1 MADVKNLLLAT
12 AGNAGGAGL
21 NVEQVF
27 RSFPYDG
34 NGGSGNNIVNGID
47 LSNEGGWVWFKR
59 RNGGNDH
66 FTVNSAVGV
75 DKYQV
80 PNSSSSGGS
89 TSNVT
94 FNSNGFTLNDNLGD
108 TNESNA
114 PYSSWTFRKAPKF
127 FDMVTFTG
135 NGANRTIAHNLGSV
149 PGMIIVKKTSAS
161 GDWGVYHRGAAA
173 NVGGGDSTDAEDY
186 YFALQKA
193 DARQDDVN
201 WWNDTA
207 PTSSVFSLGPRS
219 DINEDGQSFVA
230 YLFAHNDGDGNFGET
245 GDQDIIKCGSYNG
258 NGTSQ
263 EINLGFEP
271 QWIMWRCAS
280 QNFNDWKVIDDM
292 RGLGIEKSSKD
303 DYRYLR
309 PNSSSAELGESGI
322 SITPTGYRLNTSSQ
336 SINGAGEGY
345 IFIAIRRDMAVPT
358 SRAEVYDISQNFLSS
373 FSSVGN
379 RVDMVIGRSNQTS
392 QNWRAFSRYYETG
405 FLRTEDSAAISYLPD
420 NEVQWDSHDGFYQ
433 ETNGTPNIW
442 WQWRRAPK
450 FFDMVPYIGNN
461 TARTI
466 SHNLGVAPEMMWIK
480 KTSASGDWLVYHT
493 GLTNNNHYIVLNSG
507 ADEEDFGSG
516 MWNNTAPT
524 DSVFSIG
531 SHNHPNANNAHY
543 IAYLFASLDGISKI
557 GTYDGNGSSTGPTI
571 DCGFSSGPKWVMIKR
586 LDAGSN
592 DHWAVFDTTRG
603 LSSGNDFYI
612 AMSNTDAEFS
622 NVDWIDPT
630 NAGFQV
636 VQSNSA
642 VNDGSSKYIFY
653 AIAA

>member
-12 AGNAGGAGL
+12 AGAAGGAGL

-27 RSFPYDG
+27 RSSPYTG
-34 NGGSGNNIVNGID
+34 NGSTNAIVNNIDISG
-47 LSNEGGWVWFKR
+47 EGGLVWLKR
-59 RNGGNDH
+59 L
-66 FTVNSAVGV
+66 
-75 DKYQV
+75 
-80 PNSSSSGGS
+80 NSSQNHCLFDTVRGGTQLIRS
-89 TSNVT
+89 DATFNQNNAITSVT
-94 FNSNGFTLNDNLGD
+94 FNNNGFTIGNG
-108 TNESNA
+108 NERVNN
-114 PYSSWTFRKAPKF
+114 SSDSYCGWTFRKAPKF
-127 FDMVTFTG
+127 FDVVTYTG
-135 NGANRTIAHNLGSV
+135 DGGTNRTIAHSIGST
-149 PGMIIVKKTSAS
+149 PGFIAIKCTNDT
-161 GDWGVYHRGAAA
+161 GDWVCFHRKLNGGTNPHTFKIKLNEAEAQETFSNNEFGNSSPTA
-173 NVGGGDSTDAEDY
+173 SVFGVGGNLTNKLNNTY
-186 YFALQKA
+186 
-193 DARQDDVN
+193 
-201 WWNDTA
+201 
-207 PTSSVFSLGPRS
+207 
-219 DINEDGQSFVA
+219 VA
-230 YLFAHNDGDGNFGET
+230 YIFAHNDGDGDFGET
-245 GDQDIIKCGSYNG
+245 GDQDIIKCGGFTG

-271 QWIMWRCAS
+271 QFIIWRCTT
-280 QNFNDWKVIDDM
+280 QQQDWNLVDDM
-292 RGLGIEKSSKD
+292 RGLGFEKSSKD
-303 DYRYLR
+303 DYRYVR
-309 PNSSSAELGESGI
+309 PNGTNQEGGASGLT
-322 SITPTGYRLNTSSQ
+322 ITSTGFAVSGSGQ
-336 SINGAGEGY
+336 AINGGSENY
-345 IFIAIRRDMAVPT
+345 IFIAIRRDMATPT
-358 SRAEVYDISQNFLSS
+358 SRAEVYDISQNFISS
-373 FSSVGN
+373 YSSVGN
-379 RVDMVIGRSNQTS
+379 RVDMVIGRSNQTT
-392 QNWRAFSRYYETG
+392 QNWRAFSRYYGTG

-420 NEVQWDSHDGFYQ
+420 NEVRWNSHDGFYQ

-442 WQWRRAPK
+442 WQWKRAPK
-450 FFDMVPYIGNN
+450 FFDMVDYIGNN

-480 KTSASGDWLVYHT
+480 KITASGDWLVYHT

-543 IAYLFASLDGISKI
+543 VAYLFASLDGISKI
-557 GTYDGNGSSTGPTI
+557 GTYNGNGSSTGPTI

-636 VQSNSA
+636 VNTNSA